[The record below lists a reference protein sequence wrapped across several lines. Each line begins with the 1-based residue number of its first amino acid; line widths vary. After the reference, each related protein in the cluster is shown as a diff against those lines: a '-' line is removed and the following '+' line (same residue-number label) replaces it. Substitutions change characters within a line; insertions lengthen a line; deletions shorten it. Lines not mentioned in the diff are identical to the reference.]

1 MTSALFSSSWYRV
14 AELRPRL
21 RRQARIVPHT
31 YRGQRWYV
39 MQDLASGR
47 VLRFN
52 PSAYRVLAL
61 MDGVRSLD
69 EIWQSACLTLG
80 DQAPTQDEILGL
92 LTQLHQANVLLTDRK
107 PDLGELAERGQRL
120 RRTRL
125 KQYLANPLSLKLP
138 LFDPDPLVGA
148 IARRVPPA
156 AWRGILLVWLVL
168 ILFGTVLVGMHWDAL
183 TADITARVFTGDNML
198 ILALLYPLLKAFH
211 EFGHALAVKAL
222 GGSCREMGLMFLVF
236 IPVPYVDASESVTLP
251 GKWQRMLIGAAGMIA
266 ELGLAAIAVWLWTG
280 VSGGVTK
287 AVLHQVVILAGVT
300 TLIFNANPLLRFDG
314 YYILSDAL
322 EIPNLSQRANR
333 YVGYLVRRYLFRSEA
348 RPPLHLTAREPLWL
362 TFFAVGSVIYR
373 TVVTVSIIVLVA
385 GQFFVFGV
393 LLALW
398 AAYGLLV
405 QPLVKFTRFML
416 RDPSLEGHR
425 RQAGLVSL
433 TLGGVL
439 AGFIAFV
446 PVADWTMV
454 EGVIWMPEQSRIR
467 VPATCF
473 GDRILAR
480 PAEAVVA
487 GQPLFSCTEP
497 ELDAQVA
504 QAEALVRE
512 QEARLA
518 LAATAERV
526 QLQMVRSE
534 LAHQK
539 QRLADLAARRGDLVV
554 RSPHAGRFD
563 MEALDDFSGRYLP
576 RGEQVAYVLDPSR
589 YTLLAVVPQGRVDL
603 VRQRAGKVE
612 IRSAER
618 LWDVLQA
625 QIVREVPGASAEL
638 PSMALAL
645 QGGGQIGL
653 DPEASADNRAP
664 KALEPLFQ
672 FEMQFTGPAQP
683 RYLGGRVHVRISH
696 NPAPLGEQWYRSLRQ
711 QFMKR
716 FAV

>member
-14 AELRPRL
+14 AELKPRL
-21 RRQARIVPHT
+21 RRQARLVQHT

-52 PSAYRVLAL
+52 PAAYRVLAL
-61 MDGVRSLD
+61 MDGVRTLD
-69 EIWQSACLTLG
+69 GIWRSACLTLA
-80 DQAPTQDEILGL
+80 DQAPTQDEILSL
-92 LTQLHQANVLLTDRK
+92 LSQLHQANVLLTDRK
-107 PDLGELAERGQRL
+107 PDLEELAERGQRL
-120 RRTRL
+120 RSARL
-125 KQYLANPLSLKLP
+125 KQYIANPLSLKLP

-148 IARRVPPA
+148 VVRAVPPA
-156 AWRGILLVWLVL
+156 AWRWVLAAWTLL
-168 ILFGTVLVGMHWDAL
+168 ILFGTGLVAMHWGEL
-183 TADITARVFTGDNML
+183 TADITARVFTSENMF
-198 ILALLYPLLKAFH
+198 ILALVYPLLKAFH
-211 EFGHALAVKAL
+211 EFGHALAVRAM
-222 GGSCREMGLMFLVF
+222 GGHCREMGLMFLVF

-251 GKWQRMLIGAAGMIA
+251 NKWQRMLVGGAGMLA
-266 ELGLAAIAVWLWTG
+266 ELGLAALAVWLWTA

-300 TLIFNANPLLRFDG
+300 TVVFNANPLLRFDG

-322 EIPNLSQRANR
+322 EIPNLAQRANR
-333 YVGYLVRRYLFRSEA
+333 YLGYLARRYLFRTEA
-348 RPPLHLTAREPLWL
+348 RPPLHLTAREPVWL
-362 TFFAVGSVIYR
+362 TAYALGAVVYR
-373 TVVTVSIIVLVA
+373 TLVTLSIIVLIA

-398 AAYGLLV
+398 AGYGLVV
-405 QPLVKFTRFML
+405 QPLVKYLRFVAN
-416 RDPSLEGHR
+416 DPALEGHR
-425 RQAGLVSL
+425 RHATLVSIGLAGL
-433 TLGGVL
+433 
-439 AGFIAFV
+439 AGAFIAFV
-446 PVADWTMV
+446 PVANWTMA
-454 EGVIWMPEQSRIR
+454 EGVIWMAEQSRLR

-473 GDRILAR
+473 GDKLLVAPGAR
-480 PAEAVVA
+480 VVA

-497 ELDAQVA
+497 ELDAQVQ

-518 LAATAERV
+518 LASTLERV
-526 QLQMVRSE
+526 QVQIVRTE
-534 LAHQK
+534 LGHQR
-539 QRLADLAARRGDLVV
+539 QRLASLTARRSELVV

-563 MEALDDFSGRYLP
+563 IEAPGDFSGRYFP
-576 RGEQVAYVLDPSR
+576 RGELVAYVLDPAR
-589 YTLLAVVPQGRVDL
+589 YTLLTVVPQGRVDL
-603 VRQRAGKVE
+603 IRHRAGRVE
-612 IRSAER
+612 IRSAENLR
-618 LWDVLQA
+618 DVLQA
-625 QIVREVPGASAEL
+625 RVVREVPGASTEL

-653 DPEASADNRAP
+653 DPESGADGQAP

-683 RYLGGRVHVRISH
+683 HFLGGRVHVRFTH
-696 NPAPLGEQWYRSLRQ
+696 PAEPLGEQWYRSLRQ

>member
-14 AELRPRL
+14 ADLKPRL
-21 RRQARIVPHT
+21 RRQARLVQHT
-31 YRGQRWYV
+31 YREQRWYV

-61 MDGVRSLD
+61 MDGVRTLD
-69 EIWQSACLTLG
+69 EIWRHACINLG
-80 DQAPTQDEILGL
+80 DEAPTQDEILGL

-107 PDLGELAERGQRL
+107 PDLGELAERGTRL
-120 RRTRL
+120 KKTRL

-148 IARRVPPA
+148 ITRCVPPA
-156 AWRGILLVWLVL
+156 AWKGILLAWLAL
-168 ILFGTVLVGMHWDAL
+168 ILVSAALVGMHWDEL
-183 TADITARVFTGDNML
+183 TADITARVFTGDNIL

-222 GGSCREMGLMFLVF
+222 GGRCREMGLMFLVF

-251 GKWQRMLIGAAGMIA
+251 SKWQRMLIGAAGMIA

-300 TLIFNANPLLRFDG
+300 TLVFNANPLLRFDG

-333 YVGYLVRRYLFRSEA
+333 YVGYLCRRYLFRTEA
-348 RPPLHLTAREPLWL
+348 QPPLHLTAREPAWL
-362 TFFAVGSVIYR
+362 VAFAVGSVIYR
-373 TVVTVSIIVLVA
+373 TLVTVSIIVLVA

-398 AAYGLLV
+398 AAYGLAV
-405 QPLVKFTRFML
+405 QPLVKFVRFVA
-416 RDPSLEGHR
+416 RDPALEGHR
-425 RQAGLVSL
+425 RKAGGVSVAL
-433 TLGGVL
+433 AAVL
-439 AGFIAFV
+439 AGFVTFV

-480 PAEAVVA
+480 PGEPVAA

-497 ELDAQVA
+497 ELDAQLA
-504 QAEALVRE
+504 QAEALVQE

-518 LAATAERV
+518 LAVTAERV

-534 LAHQK
+534 LAHQR
-539 QRLADLAARRGDLVV
+539 QRLADLSARRGDLVV

-563 MEALDDFSGRYLP
+563 IESPGDFTGRHLP
-576 RGEQVAYVLDPSR
+576 RGEQVAYVLDPAR
-589 YTLLAVVPQGRVDL
+589 YTLLTVVPQGRVDL
-603 VRQRAGKVE
+603 VRHRAGKVE
-612 IRSAER
+612 IRSAES

-625 QIVREVPGASAEL
+625 RIVREVPGASAEL

-653 DPEASADNRAP
+653 DPEASAEGKAP

-672 FEMQFTGPAQP
+672 FELQFTGPVQP
-683 RYLGGRVHVRISH
+683 RYLGGRVHVRFSH
-696 NPAPLGEQWYRSLRQ
+696 SPAPLGEQWYRGLRQ